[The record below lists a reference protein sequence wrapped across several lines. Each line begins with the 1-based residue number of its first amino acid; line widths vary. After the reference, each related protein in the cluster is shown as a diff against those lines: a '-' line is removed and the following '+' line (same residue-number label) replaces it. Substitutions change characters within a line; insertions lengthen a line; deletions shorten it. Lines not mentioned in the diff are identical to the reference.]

1 MAMARYIDAIDIP
14 LEIEHAFDYLADF
27 SRTAEWDPGVTSAW
41 PRNADAPQLGSE
53 FVVNISVLGAEI
65 ELDFEITEYEHPN
78 YLVITGG
85 NSIIR
90 SIDKISFTPQG
101 QGTRVTYEARVD
113 LVGISQLA
121 DPLLGLLLQRV
132 GQVAIRG
139 LRERL
144 NEEGRFGHATK
155 APSLSSEE
163 KSKTSTRVR
172 NQILS
177 ELLQPTKQGKLQ

>member
-1 MAMARYIDAIDIP
+1 MAMARYIDAIDVP

-27 SRTAEWDPGVTSAW
+27 SRTAEWDPGVSSAW
-41 PRNADAPQLGSE
+41 PQTADAPQLGSK
-53 FVVNISVLGAEI
+53 FVVNISVLGAEV
-65 ELDFEITEYEHPN
+65 ELEFEITEYERPY
-78 YLVITGG
+78 YLVMTGG

-90 SIDKISFTPQG
+90 SIDKVSFTPQG

-113 LVGISQLA
+113 LVGVSQLA

-144 NEEGRFGHATK
+144 NEEGPFSHATK
-155 APSLSSEE
+155 APSLPCDE
-163 KSKTSTRVR
+163 KSKTSTGIQS
-172 NQILS
+172 QILR

>member
-1 MAMARYIDAIDIP
+1 MARYIDAIDVP
-14 LEIEHAFDYLADF
+14 LEVEHAFDYLADF

-41 PRNADAPQLGSE
+41 PRTADAPQLGSE
-53 FVVNISVLGAEI
+53 FVVNISVLGAEL
-65 ELDFEITEYEHPN
+65 ELEFKITEYEHPN

-101 QGTRVTYEARVD
+101 QGTRVTYEARVE

-144 NEEGRFGHATK
+144 NEEGRFGHETK
-155 APSLSSEE
+155 AHSLPNSEN
-163 KSKTSTRVR
+163 SKTSAGVK
-172 NQILS
+172 NQVLR
-177 ELLQPTKQGKLQ
+177 ELLQPTKQGELQ